1 MTSFSF
7 KGAAVAAVTPFTQS
21 GQIDKPLLRDLIE
34 WWIAEGIEGLVL
46 CGSTGEMAYLDP
58 EERLRIFATGVSVCN
73 GRIPVIAGTG
83 FPNTAD
89 TIAVTKAAERLGVD
103 AALVLTPYYY
113 KISDEAMTA
122 HFEAVASQTSLPVFL
137 YNMPPLTNV
146 NLSVETISQLS
157 KIDNVVGIKDS
168 AGDFEQLQQ
177 IIEKTDDDFCVLT
190 GSFPLLSKAVEA
202 GADGA
207 ILAMANL
214 IPEACV
220 TMRRLAAEGKMK
232 EAQDLYGEFEYLQDW
247 LKAHGIP
254 GIKQKLAEWHHPAGW
269 PRKPLQPLK
278 LS

>member
-7 KGAAVAAVTPFTQS
+7 NGVAVASVTPFTQA
-21 GQIDKPLLRDLIE
+21 GQIDKALLRDLIE

-89 TIAVTKAAERLGVD
+89 TIAVTQAAERLGVD
-103 AALVLTPYYY
+103 AALVVTPFYY
-113 KISDEAMTA
+113 KLSDEAMVA
-122 HFEAVASQTSLPVFL
+122 HYEAIAAQTKLPIFL

-146 NLSVETISQLS
+146 NLSAEMVAKLS
-157 KIDNVVGIKDS
+157 KIDGVVGIKDS
-168 AGDFEQLQQ
+168 AGDFEQLQK
-177 IIEKTDDDFCVLT
+177 IIELTEEDFCTLT
-190 GSFPLLSKAVEA
+190 GSFPLMAKAVEA
-202 GADGA
+202 GANGA

-220 TMRRLAAEGKMK
+220 NMRRLASEGKMK
-232 EAQDLYGEFEYLQDW
+232 EAETLYEEFEYLQDW

-269 PRKPLQPLK
+269 PRKPLQPLT
-278 LS
+278 LP

>member
-7 KGAAVAAVTPFTQS
+7 NGVAVASVTPFTQA
-21 GQIDKPLLRDLIE
+21 GQIDKALLRDLIE

-89 TIAVTKAAERLGVD
+89 TIAVTQAAERLGVD
-103 AALVLTPYYY
+103 AALVVTPFYY
-113 KISDEAMTA
+113 KLSDEAMMA
-122 HFEAVASQTSLPVFL
+122 HYEAVAAKTELPIFL

-146 NLSVETISQLS
+146 NLSAEMVAKLS
-157 KIDNVVGIKDS
+157 KIDGVVGIKDS
-168 AGDFEQLQQ
+168 AGDFDQLKQ
-177 IIEKTDDDFCVLT
+177 IIERTDDDFCTLT
-190 GSFPLLSKAVEA
+190 GSFPLMAKAVEA
-202 GADGA
+202 GANGA

-220 TMRRLAAEGKMK
+220 TLRRLASEGKMK
-232 EAQDLYGEFEYLQDW
+232 EAETLYEEFEYLQDW

-269 PRKPLQPLK
+269 PRKPLQPLT
-278 LS
+278 LP